1 MWLQRL
7 QTVVFGERHLASEVL
22 AQEGRG
28 KQVKESVHVQGMLWW
43 QLRHVLQPAGL
54 RGKAWSSRSNSE
66 PLHGLGARG
75 RPRSGQ
81 PTHGHREQGALS

>member
-43 QLRHVLQPAGL
+43 QLRHVLPSSQPG
-54 RGKAWSSRSNSE
+54 
-66 PLHGLGARG
+66 
-75 RPRSGQ
+75 
-81 PTHGHREQGALS
+81 

>member
-7 QTVVFGERHLASEVL
+7 QTVVFGERYLASEVL

-43 QLRHVLQPAGL
+43 QLRHVLPSSQPG
-54 RGKAWSSRSNSE
+54 
-66 PLHGLGARG
+66 
-75 RPRSGQ
+75 
-81 PTHGHREQGALS
+81 